1 MPAFLLRT
9 KTTIRPQST
18 EVLEEF
24 PANVRAANYGTPVF
38 VRTFTYAYTIAFIVF
53 VVSRHGNLSP
63 ETTNSFLVPLMLNSV
78 FLCPFCLTTLI

>member
-1 MPAFLLRT
+1 MSADLYRSEKFRLGMLLGDTRYRS
-9 KTTIRPQST
+9 TTIQ
-18 EVLEEF
+18 V
-24 PANVRAANYGTPVF
+24 
-38 VRTFTYAYTIAFIVF
+38 IAFIVF